1 MKPFIS
7 TAFYGFFNYI
17 IALTLIASPW
27 LFGFYNVSS
36 AALLM
41 PIYMGW
47 IRLVMAIFSR
57 NEGGFIKQFPIQIH
71 QVLDV
76 FMGFLLMVSPWLYGY
91 ASKESGIPPQLLF
104 GALLFFMGM
113 FTKHSPFLTPTH
125 HSLPEGQL
133 TSTDSTDGRLSI

>member
-41 PIYMGW
+41 PIYIGW
-47 IRLVMAIFSR
+47 IRLIMAIFSR

-71 QVLDV
+71 MVLDV
-76 FMGFLLMVSPWLYGY
+76 FMGFLLMVAPFLYTY
-91 ASKESGIPPQLLF
+91 ASKEFLPQLLL

-113 FTKHSPFLTPTH
+113 FTKGSPFLTRPH

>member
-17 IALTLIASPW
+17 IALGLIASPW

-91 ASKESGIPPQLLF
+91 AAKEGAIPPQFLF
-104 GALLFFMGM
+104 GALLFVMGM
-113 FTKHSPFLTPTH
+113 FTKHSPFLTGPH

>member
-17 IALTLIASPW
+17 IALSLIASPW

-41 PIYMGW
+41 PIFIGW

-57 NEGGFIKQFPIQIH
+57 NEGGFIKQFPMQIH

-91 ASKESGIPPQLLF
+91 SSKEFWPQFLF

-113 FTKHSPFLTPTH
+113 FTKHSPFLTAPH

-133 TSTDSTDGRLSI
+133 TSTDSTDGRLML